1 MQKQFSQMNE
11 QERKDWLVD
20 FQPWYATTLPEI
32 EKESNIDR
40 EKFEQGLN
48 FINVFGYCHSFVEE
62 SLRFK
67 DYRSRKRL
75 LRRFADKVA
84 QDAQKMIGTEAVV
97 DLTNPDLFKKHVGR
111 PTKEQALARKLKAEQ
126 DRKEVEAKTQTVFG
140 PMSDIPTVT
149 PIVPGTVSG
158 SVQGGSLLH
167 LDQLKWLMSP
177 ALQEAVGT
185 IRDLRAKAAEAS
197 TKAKQMAE
205 DGIDAEKVKVYAQE
219 AVQNTE
225 AYERIYERVDT
236 EMATVYVR
244 LKEDTAYREEKEK
257 QGVDIAALRTQLRPY
272 FDKQEDK
279 ETFKARII
287 EDIKANDPK
296 QAAEREK
303 QEKIEAEARGIIK
316 YLLRKDKPNTLH
328 RVQEMKARYQR
339 LAELK
344 GKDYAD
350 DYLPLIKA
358 AEENYQRNQK
368 AKDASEQ
375 PEEKSSDEQQEEISS
390 EQPEEKDIEKQTTD
404 SDEKKDK

>member
-20 FQPWYATTLPEI
+20 FQPWYATALPEI

-48 FINVFGYCHSFVEE
+48 FINVFGYCHSFVKE

-84 QDAQKMIGTEAVV
+84 QDAQKMIGADAVV
-97 DLTNPDLFKKHVGR
+97 DLTNPDLLKKHVGR

-126 DRKEVEAKTQTVFG
+126 DRKEAESKTQTVFG

-149 PIVPGTVSG
+149 PVVPGTVSG

-167 LDQLKWLMSP
+167 LDQLKWLMSD

-287 EDIKANDPK
+287 EDIKAHDPK
-296 QAAEREK
+296 QAAAREK

-328 RVQEMKARYQR
+328 RVQEMKARYER

-358 AEENYQRNQK
+358 AEEDYERNQK
-368 AKDASEQ
+368 AKNASEQ
-375 PEEKSSDEQQEEISS
+375 SEEKPS
-390 EQPEEKDIEKQTTD
+390 EQPEEKDTEKQTTD
-404 SDEKKDK
+404 SDDNKD